1 MKSSEKPDPIKCNGC
16 RSKVFYTMVA
26 IKANSK
32 DAMGQLISDNVKRRH
47 ENTIQQKSPG
57 RQASHQFTTNV
68 EELRRSPERFR
79 SPGRRSDG
87 KADSRVKPM
96 FQAEPR
102 RSRPIF
108 GQIKSQEEEEKV
120 ETTRGTM
127 LVRQTDLVCTEE
139 PLAPKVDN
147 ELKMWQFGALLSQ
160 NLSSELAE
168 ACRVI
173 KLSLGESDNPFSK
186 IIKML

>member
-1 MKSSEKPDPIKCNGC
+1 M
-16 RSKVFYTMVA
+16 
-26 IKANSK
+26 
-32 DAMGQLISDNVKRRH
+32 
-47 ENTIQQKSPG
+47 
-57 RQASHQFTTNV
+57 
-68 EELRRSPERFR
+68 
-79 SPGRRSDG
+79 
-87 KADSRVKPM
+87 
-96 FQAEPR
+96 
-102 RSRPIF
+102 F
-108 GQIKSQEEEEKV
+108 GQIKGQEEEEKV